1 MKNDTTEQLTI
12 QPASHQPT
20 TLTHLTDEGGAR

>member
-1 MKNDTTEQLTI
+1 MIDIPKQTKL

-20 TLTHLTDEGGAR
+20 TLTHLTDEGGAS